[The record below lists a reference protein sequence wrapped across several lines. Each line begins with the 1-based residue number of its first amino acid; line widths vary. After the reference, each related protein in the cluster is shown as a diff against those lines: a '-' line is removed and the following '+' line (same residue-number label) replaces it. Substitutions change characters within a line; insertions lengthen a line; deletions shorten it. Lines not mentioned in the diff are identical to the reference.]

1 MKTTKDLGNIELS
14 NTVIVSDPSYDRGT
28 WCMTTDLAIRP
39 GTYKAWIVQ
48 SDEGEFGTRVAS
60 LFLVHEDFAAATLSD
75 WESVNEEIG
84 VDSGQCGIFD
94 DTIYPQKDDKVFEER
109 FYNECC
115 SITLGVVPAGVLES
129 NKGVVTSSGY
139 GDGGYELFAISAA
152 GERVALM
159 LDFKLAKMREI
170 MEAITSR

>member
-1 MKTTKDLGNIELS
+1 MKTTKDLGTIELS
-14 NTVIVSDPSYDRGT
+14 NTVVVSDPSYDRGT
-28 WCMTTDLAIRP
+28 WCMTTGMAIKP
-39 GTYKAWIVQ
+39 GNYKAWVIQ
-48 SDEGEFGTRVAS
+48 SDEGEWGNRIAS
-60 LFLVHEDFAAATLSD
+60 LFLVHEDFATAALVD

-94 DTIYPQKDDKVFEER
+94 DTIYPQKGDKASEER

-115 SITLGVVPAGVLES
+115 SITLGDVPAGVLEN

-139 GDGGYELFAISAA
+139 GDGGYELFAISVT